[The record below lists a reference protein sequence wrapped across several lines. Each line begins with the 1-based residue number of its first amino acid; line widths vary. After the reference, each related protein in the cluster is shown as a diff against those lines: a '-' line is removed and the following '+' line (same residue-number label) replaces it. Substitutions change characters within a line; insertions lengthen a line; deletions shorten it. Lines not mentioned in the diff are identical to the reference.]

1 MVTDIE
7 RRKAAENLRAMD
19 IDSFSSYSEEAEAV
33 EKALGIWEDY
43 DVNIWLYIADLIDP
57 PRGCPCYDSAEHRC
71 SFHDAP
77 AVDRDALLALADEMD
92 AYTKCDDE
100 RCGREM
106 PPRVIHGFAR
116 RIREALGVTVGGR
129 L

>member
-77 AVDRDALLALADEMD
+77 AVDRDALLALADEIND
-92 AYTKCDDE
+92 TSCDN
-100 RCGREM
+100 
-106 PPRVIHGFAR
+106 HGELSVSLGDIWGWAQA
-116 RIREALGVTVGGR
+116 IREALGVTFDDR

>member
-77 AVDRDALLALADEMD
+77 AVDRDALLVLADELED
-92 AYTKCDDE
+92 NDVTYSVSTQYVLDDY
-100 RCGREM
+100 
-106 PPRVIHGFAR
+106 AR
-116 RIREALGVTVGGR
+116 RIREACGEAVRNG
-129 L
+129 

>member
-77 AVDRDALLALADEMD
+77 AVDRDALLALAGRMEEMSGMG
-92 AYTKCDDE
+92 ALLTAGGLEK
-100 RCGREM
+100 
-106 PPRVIHGFAR
+106 ASAS
-116 RIREALGVTVGGR
+116 IREALGVTFGGR